1 MWCRNI
7 YSVAQAKTNNKNLK
21 LNALC
26 TGCQALM
33 RQGKEVVEPIGDIAP
48 MSSIFN
54 CWLLSSCAV
63 CPAKFQCQEDSTCIE
78 FSRVC
83 NQQRDCVNGSDE
95 EHCNEG
101 REGTGRG

>member
-1 MWCRNI
+1 MVQKYLQRSSGKDQQQEPEIKCLVHRLPGPHE
-7 YSVAQAKTNNKNLK
+7 A
-21 LNALC
+21 
-26 TGCQALM
+26 
-33 RQGKEVVEPIGDIAP
+33 GKEVVEPIGDIAP
-48 MSSIFN
+48 MSSVFN

-83 NQQRDCVNGSDE
+83 NQQQDCVNGSDE